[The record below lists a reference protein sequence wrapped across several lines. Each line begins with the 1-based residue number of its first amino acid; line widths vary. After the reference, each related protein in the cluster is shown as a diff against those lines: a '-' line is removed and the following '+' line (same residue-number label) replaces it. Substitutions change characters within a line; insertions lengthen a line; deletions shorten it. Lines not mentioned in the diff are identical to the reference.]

1 MIHNSTLRLLMTGA
15 AVLSLSGP
23 ALALDGAAVI
33 EKLNAAYA
41 YSGGEI
47 TYDSVDTD
55 GDTVTLSGA
64 GFKATAGGQSAKIG
78 DVTMEGVEETD
89 DGGYYVETV
98 SFPDVNVNEDQTIVT
113 AKDLQLSGL
122 TIPGDPSASTIDSIV
137 LYESASSG
145 PINVNVKG
153 KDVFSVSETSATITR
168 QDGDAGFDFD
178 ADLMGIKA
186 NLSEVEDA
194 KARDTIQKLGL
205 TEVSGE
211 IGLKGSWTLAD
222 GKVTLDEY
230 AFDFANIGKLNLS
243 LDISGYT
250 LEFMKALQEATK
262 TAQAQAGGA
271 NAEQANQA
279 LGLAMMGLVQQL
291 TFNGASIRFE
301 DDSITTRLL
310 EYFGN
315 EQGVSGEQMAQS
327 IKGMAPL
334 MLAQL
339 NIPELQNQIAS
350 AVNAYLDDPQSLTI
364 SADPANPVPFPMIMG
379 AAMGAPNTIPQVL
392 GVTVSAND

>member
-1 MIHNSTLRLLMTGA
+1 MIHSSTLRLMMTGA
-15 AVLSLSGP
+15 AFLTLTGP
-23 ALALDGAAVI
+23 AFALDGAAVI
-33 EKLNAAYA
+33 SKLNAAYA
-41 YSGGEI
+41 YSGSEI
-47 TYDSVDTD
+47 TYDSVDVD
-55 GDTVTLSGA
+55 GDTVTLTGA
-64 GFKATAGGQSAKIG
+64 GFKAAAGKAAKIG

-98 SFPDVNVNEDQTIVT
+98 SFPDVNVNEDGTIVT

-122 TIPGDPSASTIDSIV
+122 TIPGDPNGSTIDSIV

-145 PINVNVKG
+145 PITVNVKG
-153 KDVFSVSETSATITR
+153 KDVFSVTETSANLTR

-178 ADLMGIKA
+178 ANLTGIKA
-186 NLSEVEDA
+186 NLAEVEDP

-205 TEVSGE
+205 SEVAGE
-211 IGLKGSWTLAD
+211 ISLNGSWTLAD
-222 GKVTLDEY
+222 GKFTLEEY

-301 DDSITTRLL
+301 DDSITARLL
-310 EYFGN
+310 EYFGK
-315 EQGVSGEQMAQS
+315 EQGVSGEQLAQS
-327 IKGMAPL
+327 LKGMTPL

-339 NIPELQNQIAS
+339 NIPELQNQISA
-350 AVNAYLDDPQSLTI
+350 AVNSYLDDPKSLTV
-364 SADPANPVPFPMIMG
+364 SANPANPVPFPMIMG

-392 GVTVSAND
+392 GVTVTAND

>member
-1 MIHNSTLRLLMTGA
+1 MIHSSTLRLMMTGA
-15 AVLSLSGP
+15 AFLTLTGP
-23 ALALDGAAVI
+23 AFALDGAAVI
-33 EKLNAAYA
+33 SKLNAAYA
-41 YSGGEI
+41 YSGSEI
-47 TYDSVDTD
+47 TYDSVDVD
-55 GDTVTLSGA
+55 GDTVTLTGA
-64 GFKATAGGQSAKIG
+64 GFKAAAGKAAKIG

-98 SFPDVNVNEDQTIVT
+98 SFPDVNVNEDGTIVT

-122 TIPGDPSASTIDSIV
+122 TIPGDPNGSTIDSIV

-145 PINVNVKG
+145 PITVNVKG
-153 KDVFSVSETSATITR
+153 KDVFSVTETSANLTR

-178 ADLMGIKA
+178 ANLTGLKA
-186 NLSEVEDA
+186 NLSDIEDP

-205 TEVSGE
+205 SEVAGE
-211 IGLKGSWTLAD
+211 ISLNGSWTLAD
-222 GKVTLDEY
+222 GKFTLEEY

-301 DDSITTRLL
+301 DDSITARLL
-310 EYFGN
+310 EYFGK
-315 EQGVSGEQMAQS
+315 EQGVSGEQLAQS
-327 IKGMAPL
+327 LKGMTPL

-339 NIPELQNQIAS
+339 NIPELQNQISA
-350 AVNAYLDDPQSLTI
+350 AVNSYLDDPKSLTV
-364 SADPANPVPFPMIMG
+364 SANPANPVPFPMIMG

-392 GVTVSAND
+392 GVTVTAND

>member
-1 MIHNSTLRLLMTGA
+1 MIHTSTLRLMMTGA
-15 AVLSLSGP
+15 AFLSLSGS
-23 ALALDGAAVI
+23 AFALDGAAVI
-33 EKLNAAYA
+33 AKLNAAYA
-41 YSGGEI
+41 YSGSEI
-47 TYDSVDTD
+47 TYDSVDAD
-55 GDTVTLSGA
+55 GDTVTLTGA
-64 GFKATAGGQSAKIG
+64 GFKAAPGKTGKIG

-89 DGGYYVETV
+89 DGGYYIETV
-98 SFPDVNVNEDQTIVT
+98 SFPDVNVNENQTIVT
-113 AKDLQLSGL
+113 ARDLQLSGL
-122 TIPGDPSASTIDSIV
+122 TIPGDPSGSTIDSLV

-145 PINVNVKG
+145 PVTVNVKG
-153 KDVFSVSETSATITR
+153 KDVFSVTETSANLTR

-178 ADLMGIKA
+178 ANLTGIKA

-205 TEVSGE
+205 SEISGD

-222 GKVTLDEY
+222 GKFTLAEY
-230 AFDFANIGKLNLS
+230 AFDFADIGKLNMS

-262 TAQAQAGGA
+262 TAQEKAGGA

-310 EYFGN
+310 EYFGK
-315 EQGVSGEQMAQS
+315 EQGVSGEQLAQS
-327 IKGMAPL
+327 LKGMTPL

-339 NIPELQNQIAS
+339 NIPELQNQIAA
-350 AVNAYLDDPQSLTI
+350 AVNAYLDDPKSLTV
-364 SADPANPVPFPMIMG
+364 SAKPANPVPFPMIMG

-392 GVTVSAND
+392 GVTVTAND

>member
-1 MIHNSTLRLLMTGA
+1 MIHTSTLRLMMTGA
-15 AVLSLSGP
+15 AFLSLSGS
-23 ALALDGAAVI
+23 AFALDGAAVI
-33 EKLNAAYA
+33 AKLNAAYA
-41 YSGGEI
+41 YSGSEI
-47 TYDSVDTD
+47 TYDSIDAD
-55 GDTVTLSGA
+55 GDTVTLTGA
-64 GFKATAGGQSAKIG
+64 GFKAATGKAAKIG

-98 SFPDVNVNEDQTIVT
+98 SFPDVNLNEDQTIVT

-122 TIPGDPSASTIDSIV
+122 TIPGNPSGSTIDSLV

-145 PINVNVKG
+145 PVTVNVKG
-153 KDVFSVSETSATITR
+153 KDVFSVTETSANLTR

-178 ADLMGIKA
+178 ANLTGIKA
-186 NLSEVEDA
+186 NLSDVEDA

-205 TEVSGE
+205 SDVSGD

-222 GKVTLDEY
+222 GKFTLEEY
-230 AFDFANIGKLNLS
+230 AFDFADIGKLNMS

-262 TAQAQAGGA
+262 TAQEKAGEA

-301 DDSITTRLL
+301 DDSITSRLL
-310 EYFGN
+310 DYFGE
-315 EQGVSGEQMAQS
+315 EQGVTGEQLAQS
-327 IKGMAPL
+327 LKGMAPL

-339 NIPELQNQIAS
+339 NIPELQNQIAA
-350 AVNAYLDDPQSLTI
+350 AVNTYLDDPKSLTV
-364 SADPANPVPFPMIMG
+364 SAKPANPVPFPMIMG

-392 GVTVSAND
+392 GVTVTAND